1 MGNRAELHEPDFRM
15 DREEFRT
22 WVEQQPRGRY
32 QRIDGV
38 VVAMAPERSGHA
50 LVKAAARQELRRAAR
65 GAGLDCQVWPDGMTI
80 EVGDSDFEPDAVLR
94 CGTHNLPRDA
104 VVVPDPLLIVEV
116 LSPSTSGIDRSLKL
130 REYFLLPSLQHY
142 LIVWPD
148 TPRIVRHSR
157 TAAGGIETQLFTA
170 GRMPLDPPGIIVSVE
185 AFYEE

>member
-1 MGNRAELHEPDFRM
+1 MGNRADVQEPDFRM
-15 DREEFRT
+15 GREAFRT
-22 WVEQQPRGRY
+22 WVEQQSRGRY
-32 QRIDGV
+32 ERIDGV

-50 LVKAAARQELRRAAR
+50 LVKAAARQELRRATR
-65 GAGLDCQVWPDGMTI
+65 DAGLGCQVWPDGMTI

-94 CGTHNLPRDA
+94 CGTPSLPRDA
-104 VVVPDPLLIVEV
+104 IVVPDPLLVLEV

-130 REYFLLPSLQHY
+130 RQYFLLPSLQHY

-157 TAAGGIETQLFTA
+157 TASGNIETTAFTA
-170 GRMPLDPPGIIVSVE
+170 GNIQLDPPGIRVSVE